1 MPYLGT
7 LVNTAAVLI
16 GSLIGMGFKRG
27 VSKAMERTLT
37 QALGLCV
44 VFIGGSST
52 LSAMLAVAEGGTT
65 LQVEGTMMLIV
76 SMVVGTVVGQL
87 VDIEGAL
94 NRLGDWLH
102 GKVESAGRASDGGDA
117 AGATGTTSASASARF
132 TEGFVTSSLIT
143 CVGAMAV
150 VGGLYDGMGQPET
163 LFAKSALDFVIVL
176 MLASTLGAGVAFSA
190 LPILIYQGLLATVGL
205 FAGNVMT
212 DAMTSGLSLV
222 GNVLVCAVGLNLL
235 LQTFPGNLRIA
246 VGNMLPALVV
256 PVVWQAVAGLM
267 G

>member
-1 MPYLGT
+1 MPPYLGT
-7 LVNTAAVLI
+7 LANTAAVLV
-16 GSLIGMGFKRG
+16 GSLIGMGLKRE
-27 VSKAMERTLT
+27 VSPAMERTLT
-37 QALGLCV
+37 QAIGLCV

-52 LSAMLAVAEGGTT
+52 LGAMLTIAESGTK
-65 LQVEGTMMLIV
+65 LQVEGTMLLIV
-76 SMVVGTVVGQL
+76 SMVVGTVAGQL

-102 GKVESAGRASDGGDA
+102 KKVGRAGQEGCDT
-117 AGATGTTSASASARF
+117 AGSRF
-132 TEGFVTSSLIT
+132 TEGFVTSSLII

-163 LFAKSALDFVIVL
+163 LFAKAALDFVIVL

-190 LPILIYQGLLATVGL
+190 LPILVYQGLLATVGL
-205 FAGNVMT
+205 LVGNVIT

-235 LQTFPGNLRIA
+235 LQTFPGNLRIS
-246 VGNMLPALVV
+246 VGNMLPALLV
-256 PVVWQAVAGLM
+256 PVVWEAVAELVG
-267 G
+267 

>member
-1 MPYLGT
+1 MPPYLGT
-7 LVNTAAVLI
+7 LANTAAVLV
-16 GSLIGMGFKRG
+16 GSLIGMGLKRG
-27 VSKAMERTLT
+27 VSPAMERTLT
-37 QALGLCV
+37 QAIGLCV

-52 LSAMLAVAEGGTT
+52 LGAMLTIAESGTK
-65 LQVEGTMMLIV
+65 LQVEGTMLLIV
-76 SMVVGTVVGQL
+76 SMVVGTVAGQL

-102 GKVESAGRASDGGDA
+102 KKVGRAGQEGCDT
-117 AGATGTTSASASARF
+117 AGSRF
-132 TEGFVTSSLIT
+132 TEGFVTSSLII

-163 LFAKSALDFVIVL
+163 LFAKAALDFVIVL

-190 LPILIYQGLLATVGL
+190 LPILVYQGLLATVGL
-205 FAGNVMT
+205 LVGNVMT

-235 LQTFPGNLRIA
+235 LQTFPGNLRIS
-246 VGNMLPALVV
+246 VGNTLPALLV
-256 PVVWQAVAGLM
+256 PVVWEAVAGLV

>member
-1 MPYLGT
+1 MPPYLGT
-7 LVNTAAVLI
+7 LANTAAVLV
-16 GSLIGMGFKRG
+16 GSLIGMGLKRG
-27 VSKAMERTLT
+27 VSPAMERTLT

-52 LSAMLAVAEGGTT
+52 LGAMLTIAESGTK
-65 LQVEGTMMLIV
+65 LQVEGTMLLIV
-76 SMVVGTVVGQL
+76 SMVVGTVAGQL

-102 GKVESAGRASDGGDA
+102 KKVGRAGQEGCDT
-117 AGATGTTSASASARF
+117 AGSRF
-132 TEGFVTSSLIT
+132 TEGFVTSSLII

-163 LFAKSALDFVIVL
+163 LFAKAALDFVIVL

-190 LPILIYQGLLATVGL
+190 LPILVYQGLLATVGL
-205 FAGNVMT
+205 LVGNVMT

-235 LQTFPGNLRIA
+235 LQTFPGNLRIS
-246 VGNMLPALVV
+246 VGNMLPALLV
-256 PVVWQAVAGLM
+256 PVVWEAVAGLV

>member
-1 MPYLGT
+1 MPPYLGT
-7 LVNTAAVLI
+7 LANTAAVLV
-16 GSLIGMGFKRG
+16 GSLIGMGLKRG
-27 VSKAMERTLT
+27 VSPAMERTLT
-37 QALGLCV
+37 QAIGLCV

-52 LSAMLAVAEGGTT
+52 LGVMLTIAESGTK
-65 LQVEGTMMLIV
+65 LQVEGTMLLIV
-76 SMVVGTVVGQL
+76 SMVVGTVAGQL

-102 GKVESAGRASDGGDA
+102 KKVGRAGQEGCDT
-117 AGATGTTSASASARF
+117 AGSRF
-132 TEGFVTSSLIT
+132 TEGFVTSSLII

-163 LFAKSALDFVIVL
+163 LFAKAALDFVIVL

-190 LPILIYQGLLATVGL
+190 LPILVYQGLLATVGL
-205 FAGNVMT
+205 LVGNVMT

-235 LQTFPGNLRIA
+235 LQTFPGNLRIS
-246 VGNMLPALVV
+246 VGNMLPALLV
-256 PVVWQAVAGLM
+256 PVVWEAVAGLV

>member
-1 MPYLGT
+1 MPPYLGT
-7 LVNTAAVLI
+7 LANTAAVLV
-16 GSLIGMGFKRG
+16 GSLIGMGLKRG
-27 VSKAMERTLT
+27 VSPAMERTLT
-37 QALGLCV
+37 QAIGLCV

-52 LSAMLAVAEGGTT
+52 LGAMLTIAESGTKLQVGGTM
-65 LQVEGTMMLIV
+65 LLIV
-76 SMVVGTVVGQL
+76 SMVVGTVAGQL

-102 GKVESAGRASDGGDA
+102 KKVGRAGQEGCDT
-117 AGATGTTSASASARF
+117 AGSRF
-132 TEGFVTSSLIT
+132 TEGFVTSSLII

-163 LFAKSALDFVIVL
+163 LFAKAALDFVIVL

-190 LPILIYQGLLATVGL
+190 LPILVYQGLLATVGL
-205 FAGNVMT
+205 LVGNVMT

-235 LQTFPGNLRIA
+235 LQTFPGNLRIS
-246 VGNMLPALVV
+246 VGNMLPALLV
-256 PVVWQAVAGLM
+256 PVVWEAVAGLV

>member
-1 MPYLGT
+1 MPPYLGT
-7 LVNTAAVLI
+7 LANTAAVLV
-16 GSLIGMGFKRG
+16 GSLIGMGLKRE
-27 VSKAMERTLT
+27 VSPAMERTLT
-37 QALGLCV
+37 QAIGLCV

-52 LSAMLAVAEGGTT
+52 LGAMLTIAESGTK
-65 LQVEGTMMLIV
+65 LQVEGTMLLIV
-76 SMVVGTVVGQL
+76 SMVVGTVAGQL

-102 GKVESAGRASDGGDA
+102 KKVGRAGQEGCDT
-117 AGATGTTSASASARF
+117 AGSRF
-132 TEGFVTSSLIT
+132 TEGFVTSSLII

-163 LFAKSALDFVIVL
+163 LFAKAALDFVIVL

-190 LPILIYQGLLATVGL
+190 LPILVYQGLLATVGL
-205 FAGNVMT
+205 LVGNVMT

-235 LQTFPGNLRIA
+235 LQTFPGNLRIS
-246 VGNMLPALVV
+246 VGNMLPALLV
-256 PVVWQAVAGLM
+256 PVVWEAVAGLV

>member
-1 MPYLGT
+1 MPPYLGT
-7 LVNTAAVLI
+7 LANTAAVLV
-16 GSLIGMGFKRG
+16 GSLIGMGLKRG
-27 VSKAMERTLT
+27 VSPAMERTLT
-37 QALGLCV
+37 QAIGLCV

-52 LSAMLAVAEGGTT
+52 LGVMLTIAESGTK
-65 LQVEGTMMLIV
+65 LQVEGTMLLIV
-76 SMVVGTVVGQL
+76 SMVVGTVAGQL

-102 GKVESAGRASDGGDA
+102 KKVGRAEQEGCDT
-117 AGATGTTSASASARF
+117 AGSRF
-132 TEGFVTSSLIT
+132 TEGFVTSSLII

-163 LFAKSALDFVIVL
+163 LFAKAALDFVIVL

-190 LPILIYQGLLATVGL
+190 LPILVYQGLLATVGL
-205 FAGNVMT
+205 LVGNVMT

-235 LQTFPGNLRIA
+235 LQTFPGNLRIS
-246 VGNMLPALVV
+246 VGNMLPALLV
-256 PVVWQAVAGLM
+256 PVVWEAVAGLV

>member
-1 MPYLGT
+1 MPPYLGT
-7 LVNTAAVLI
+7 LANTAAVLV
-16 GSLIGMGFKRG
+16 GSLIGMGLKRG
-27 VSKAMERTLT
+27 VSPAMERTLT
-37 QALGLCV
+37 QAIGLCV

-52 LSAMLAVAEGGTT
+52 LGAMLTIAESGTK
-65 LQVEGTMMLIV
+65 LQVEGTMLLIV
-76 SMVVGTVVGQL
+76 SMVVGTVAGQL

-102 GKVESAGRASDGGDA
+102 KKVGRAEQEGCDT
-117 AGATGTTSASASARF
+117 AGSRF
-132 TEGFVTSSLIT
+132 TEGFVTSSLII

-163 LFAKSALDFVIVL
+163 LFAKAALDFVIVL

-190 LPILIYQGLLATVGL
+190 LPILVYQGLLATVGL
-205 FAGNVMT
+205 LVGNVMT

-235 LQTFPGNLRIA
+235 LQTFPGNLRIS
-246 VGNMLPALVV
+246 VGNMLPALLV
-256 PVVWQAVAGLM
+256 PVVWEAVAGLV

>member
-1 MPYLGT
+1 MPPYLGT
-7 LVNTAAVLI
+7 LANTAAVLV
-16 GSLIGMGFKRG
+16 GSLIGMGLKRG
-27 VSKAMERTLT
+27 VSPAMERTLT
-37 QALGLCV
+37 QAIGLCV

-52 LSAMLAVAEGGTT
+52 LGAMLTIAESGTK
-65 LQVEGTMMLIV
+65 LQVEGTMLLIV

-102 GKVESAGRASDGGDA
+102 KKVSRAEQEGCDTAGS
-117 AGATGTTSASASARF
+117 RF
-132 TEGFVTSSLIT
+132 TEGFVTSSLII

-163 LFAKSALDFVIVL
+163 LFAKAALDFVIVL

-190 LPILIYQGLLATVGL
+190 LPILVYQGLLATVGL
-205 FAGNVMT
+205 LVGNVMT
-212 DAMTSGLSLV
+212 DAMTNGLSLV

-235 LQTFPGNLRIA
+235 LQTFPGNLRIS
-246 VGNMLPALVV
+246 VGNMLPALLV
-256 PVVWQAVAGLM
+256 PVVWEAVAGLV

>member
-1 MPYLGT
+1 MPPYLGT
-7 LVNTAAVLI
+7 LANTAAVLV
-16 GSLIGMGFKRG
+16 GSLIGMGLKRG
-27 VSKAMERTLT
+27 VSPAMERTLT
-37 QALGLCV
+37 QAIGLCV

-52 LSAMLAVAEGGTT
+52 LGAMLTIAESGAK
-65 LQVEGTMMLIV
+65 LQVEGTMLLIV

-102 GKVESAGRASDGGDA
+102 KKVGRAEQEGCDT
-117 AGATGTTSASASARF
+117 AGSRF
-132 TEGFVTSSLIT
+132 TEGFVTSSLII

-163 LFAKSALDFVIVL
+163 LFAKAALDFVIVL
-176 MLASTLGAGVAFSA
+176 MLASTLGVGVAFSA
-190 LPILIYQGLLATVGL
+190 LPILVYQGLLATVGL
-205 FAGNVMT
+205 LVGNVMT

-235 LQTFPGNLRIA
+235 LQTFPGHLRIS

-256 PVVWQAVAGLM
+256 PVVWETVAGLV

>member
-1 MPYLGT
+1 MPPYLGT
-7 LVNTAAVLI
+7 LANTAAVLV
-16 GSLIGMGFKRG
+16 GSLIGMGLKRG
-27 VSKAMERTLT
+27 VSPAMERTLT
-37 QALGLCV
+37 QAIGLCV

-52 LSAMLAVAEGGTT
+52 LGVMLTIAESGTK
-65 LQVEGTMMLIV
+65 LQVEGTMLLIV
-76 SMVVGTVVGQL
+76 SMVVGTVAGQL

-102 GKVESAGRASDGGDA
+102 KKVGRAEQEGCDT
-117 AGATGTTSASASARF
+117 AGSRL
-132 TEGFVTSSLIT
+132 TEGFVTSSLII

-163 LFAKSALDFVIVL
+163 LFAKAALDFVIVL

-190 LPILIYQGLLATVGL
+190 LPILVYQGLLATVGL
-205 FAGNVMT
+205 LVGNVMT

-235 LQTFPGNLRIA
+235 LQTFPGNLRIS
-246 VGNMLPALVV
+246 VGNMLPALLV
-256 PVVWQAVAGLM
+256 PVVWEAVAGLV

>member
-1 MPYLGT
+1 MPPYLGT
-7 LVNTAAVLI
+7 LANTAAVLV
-16 GSLIGMGFKRG
+16 GSLIGMGLKRG
-27 VSKAMERTLT
+27 VSPAMERTLT
-37 QALGLCV
+37 QAIGLCV

-52 LSAMLAVAEGGTT
+52 LGAMLTIAESGTK
-65 LQVEGTMMLIV
+65 LQVEGTMLLIV
-76 SMVVGTVVGQL
+76 SMVVGTVAGQL

-102 GKVESAGRASDGGDA
+102 KKVGRAEQEGCDT
-117 AGATGTTSASASARF
+117 AGSRF
-132 TEGFVTSSLIT
+132 TEGFVTSSLII

-163 LFAKSALDFVIVL
+163 LFAKAALDFVIVL

-190 LPILIYQGLLATVGL
+190 LPILVYQGLLATVGL
-205 FAGNVMT
+205 LVGNVMT
-212 DAMTSGLSLV
+212 DAMTNGLSLV

-235 LQTFPGNLRIA
+235 LQTFPGNLRIS
-246 VGNMLPALVV
+246 VGNMLPALLV
-256 PVVWQAVAGLM
+256 PVVWEAVAGLV

>member
-1 MPYLGT
+1 MPPYLGT
-7 LVNTAAVLI
+7 LANTAAVLV
-16 GSLIGMGFKRG
+16 GSLIGMGLKRG
-27 VSKAMERTLT
+27 VSPAMERTLT
-37 QALGLCV
+37 QAIGLCV

-52 LSAMLAVAEGGTT
+52 LGVMLTIAESGTK
-65 LQVEGTMMLIV
+65 LQVEGTMLLIV
-76 SMVVGTVVGQL
+76 SMVVGTVAGQL

-102 GKVESAGRASDGGDA
+102 KKVGRARQEGCDT
-117 AGATGTTSASASARF
+117 AGSRF
-132 TEGFVTSSLIT
+132 TEGFVTSSLII

-163 LFAKSALDFVIVL
+163 LFAKAALDFVIVL

-190 LPILIYQGLLATVGL
+190 LPILVYQGLLATVGL
-205 FAGNVMT
+205 LVGNVMT

-235 LQTFPGNLRIA
+235 LQTFPGNLRIS
-246 VGNMLPALVV
+246 VGNMLPALLV
-256 PVVWQAVAGLM
+256 PVVWEAVAGLV

>member
-1 MPYLGT
+1 MPPYLGT
-7 LVNTAAVLI
+7 LANTAAVLV
-16 GSLIGMGFKRG
+16 GSLIGMGLKRG
-27 VSKAMERTLT
+27 VSPAMERTLT
-37 QALGLCV
+37 QAIGLCV

-52 LSAMLAVAEGGTT
+52 LGAMLTIAESGTK
-65 LQVEGTMMLIV
+65 LQVEGTMLLIV

-102 GKVESAGRASDGGDA
+102 KKVGRAEQEGCDT
-117 AGATGTTSASASARF
+117 AGSRF
-132 TEGFVTSSLIT
+132 TEGFVTSSLII

-163 LFAKSALDFVIVL
+163 LFAKAALDFVIVL
-176 MLASTLGAGVAFSA
+176 MLASTLGVGVAFSA
-190 LPILIYQGLLATVGL
+190 LPILVYQGLLATVGL
-205 FAGNVMT
+205 LVGNVMT

-235 LQTFPGNLRIA
+235 LQTFPGNLRIS
-246 VGNMLPALVV
+246 VGNMLPALLV
-256 PVVWQAVAGLM
+256 PVVWEAVAGLV

>member
-1 MPYLGT
+1 MPPYLGT
-7 LVNTAAVLI
+7 LANTAAVLV
-16 GSLIGMGFKRG
+16 GSLIGMGLKRG
-27 VSKAMERTLT
+27 VSPAMERTLT
-37 QALGLCV
+37 QAIGLCV

-52 LSAMLAVAEGGTT
+52 LGAMLTIAESGTK
-65 LQVEGTMMLIV
+65 LQVEGTMLLIV

-102 GKVESAGRASDGGDA
+102 KKVGRAEQEGCDT
-117 AGATGTTSASASARF
+117 AGSRF
-132 TEGFVTSSLIT
+132 TEGFVTSSLII

-163 LFAKSALDFVIVL
+163 LFAKAALDFVIVL
-176 MLASTLGAGVAFSA
+176 MLASTLGVGVAFSA
-190 LPILIYQGLLATVGL
+190 LPILVYQGLLATVGL
-205 FAGNVMT
+205 LVGNVMT

-235 LQTFPGNLRIA
+235 LQTFPSSPRIA

-256 PVVWQAVAGLM
+256 PVVWETVAGLL

>member
-1 MPYLGT
+1 MPPYLGT
-7 LVNTAAVLI
+7 LANTAAVLV
-16 GSLIGMGFKRG
+16 GSLIGMGLKRG
-27 VSKAMERTLT
+27 VSPAMERTLT
-37 QALGLCV
+37 QAIGLCV

-52 LSAMLAVAEGGTT
+52 LGVMLTIAESGTK
-65 LQVEGTMMLIV
+65 LQVEGTMLLIA
-76 SMVVGTVVGQL
+76 SMVVGTVAGQL

-102 GKVESAGRASDGGDA
+102 KKVGRAEQEGCDT
-117 AGATGTTSASASARF
+117 AGSRF
-132 TEGFVTSSLIT
+132 TEGFVTSSLII

-163 LFAKSALDFVIVL
+163 LFAKAALDFVIVL

-190 LPILIYQGLLATVGL
+190 LPILVYQGLLATVGL
-205 FAGNVMT
+205 LVGNVMT

-235 LQTFPGNLRIA
+235 LQTFPGNLRIS
-246 VGNMLPALVV
+246 VGNMLPALLV
-256 PVVWQAVAGLM
+256 PVVWEAVAGLV

>member
-1 MPYLGT
+1 MPHLGT
-7 LVNTAAVLI
+7 LVNTAAVLV
-16 GSLIGMGFKRG
+16 GSLIGMGLKRG
-27 VSKAMERTLT
+27 VSPAMERTLT

-52 LSAMLAVAEGGTT
+52 LGAMLTVAPDGVT
-65 LQVEGTMMLIV
+65 LQVEGTMLLIV

-102 GKVESAGRASDGGDA
+102 EKVGRSKGGASDESG
-117 AGATGTTSASASARF
+117 RF
-132 TEGFVTSSLIT
+132 TEGFVSSSLII

-163 LFAKSALDFVIVL
+163 LFAKSALDFVVVL
-176 MLASTLGAGVAFSA
+176 MLASTLGAGVAFSSLA
-190 LPILIYQGLLATVGL
+190 ILVYQGLLATVGL
-205 FAGNVMT
+205 LVGNVMT
-212 DAMTSGLSLV
+212 DAMTCGLSLV

-246 VGNMLPALVV
+246 VGNMLPALLV
-256 PVVWQAVAGLM
+256 PVAWEAVARLM

>member
-1 MPYLGT
+1 MPPYLGT
-7 LVNTAAVLI
+7 LANTAAVLV
-16 GSLIGMGFKRG
+16 GSLIGMGLKRG
-27 VSKAMERTLT
+27 VSPAMERTLT
-37 QALGLCV
+37 QAIGLCV

-52 LSAMLAVAEGGTT
+52 LGAMLTIAESGTK
-65 LQVEGTMMLIV
+65 LQVEGTMLLIV

-102 GKVESAGRASDGGDA
+102 KKVGRAEQEGCDT
-117 AGATGTTSASASARF
+117 AGSRF
-132 TEGFVTSSLIT
+132 TEGFVTSSLII

-163 LFAKSALDFVIVL
+163 LFAKAALDFVIVL

-190 LPILIYQGLLATVGL
+190 LPILVYQGLLATVGL
-205 FAGNVMT
+205 LVGNVMT

-235 LQTFPGNLRIA
+235 LQTFPGNLRIS
-246 VGNMLPALVV
+246 VGNMLPALLVS
-256 PVVWQAVAGLM
+256 VVWEAVAGLA

>member
-1 MPYLGT
+1 MPPYLGT
-7 LVNTAAVLI
+7 LANTAAVLV
-16 GSLIGMGFKRG
+16 GSLIGMGLKRE
-27 VSKAMERTLT
+27 VSPAMERTLT
-37 QALGLCV
+37 QAIGLCV

-52 LSAMLAVAEGGTT
+52 LGAMLTIAESGTK
-65 LQVEGTMMLIV
+65 LQVEGTMLLIV
-76 SMVVGTVVGQL
+76 SMVVGTVAGQL

-102 GKVESAGRASDGGDA
+102 KKVGRAEREGCDT
-117 AGATGTTSASASARF
+117 AGSRF
-132 TEGFVTSSLIT
+132 TEGFVTSSLII

-163 LFAKSALDFVIVL
+163 LFAKAALDFVIVL

-190 LPILIYQGLLATVGL
+190 LPILVYQGLLATVGL
-205 FAGNVMT
+205 LVGNVMT

-235 LQTFPGNLRIA
+235 LQTFPGNLRIS
-246 VGNMLPALVV
+246 VGNMLPALLV
-256 PVVWQAVAGLM
+256 PVVWEAVAGLV

>member
-1 MPYLGT
+1 MPPYLGT
-7 LVNTAAVLI
+7 LANTAAVLV
-16 GSLIGMGFKRG
+16 GSLIGMGLKRG
-27 VSKAMERTLT
+27 VSPAMERTLT
-37 QALGLCV
+37 QAIGLCV

-52 LSAMLAVAEGGTT
+52 LGAMLTIAESGTK
-65 LQVEGTMMLIV
+65 LQVEGTMLLIV

-102 GKVESAGRASDGGDA
+102 KKVGRAEQEGCDT
-117 AGATGTTSASASARF
+117 AGSRF
-132 TEGFVTSSLIT
+132 TEGFVTSSLII

-163 LFAKSALDFVIVL
+163 LFAKAALDFVIVL

-190 LPILIYQGLLATVGL
+190 LPILVYQGLLATVGL
-205 FAGNVMT
+205 LVGNVMT
-212 DAMTSGLSLV
+212 DAMTNGLSLV

-235 LQTFPGNLRIA
+235 LQTFPGNLRIS
-246 VGNMLPALVV
+246 VGNMLPALLV
-256 PVVWQAVAGLM
+256 PVVWEAVAGLV

>member
-1 MPYLGT
+1 MPPYLGT
-7 LVNTAAVLI
+7 LANTAAVLV
-16 GSLIGMGFKRG
+16 GSLIGMGLKRG
-27 VSKAMERTLT
+27 VSPAMERTLT
-37 QALGLCV
+37 QAIGLCV

-52 LSAMLAVAEGGTT
+52 LGAMLTIAESGTK
-65 LQVEGTMMLIV
+65 LQVEGTMLLIV
-76 SMVVGTVVGQL
+76 SMVVGTVAGQL

-102 GKVESAGRASDGGDA
+102 KKVGRAGQEGCDT
-117 AGATGTTSASASARF
+117 AGSRF
-132 TEGFVTSSLIT
+132 TEGFVTSSLII

-163 LFAKSALDFVIVL
+163 LFAKAALDFVIVL

-190 LPILIYQGLLATVGL
+190 LPILVYQGLLATVGL
-205 FAGNVMT
+205 LVGNVMT

-235 LQTFPGNLRIA
+235 LQTFPGNLRIS
-246 VGNMLPALVV
+246 VGNMLPALLV
-256 PVVWQAVAGLM
+256 PVVWEAVAGLV

>member
-1 MPYLGT
+1 MPPYLGT

-16 GSLIGMGFKRG
+16 GSLIGMGLKRG
-27 VSKAMERTLT
+27 VSPAMERTLT

-52 LSAMLAVAEGGTT
+52 LGAMLTVAEGGTN

-76 SMVVGTVVGQL
+76 SMVAGTVVGQL
-87 VDIEGAL
+87 IDIEGAL

-102 GKVESAGRASDGGDA
+102 RKVGKRSDGPDGND
-117 AGATGTTSASASARF
+117 GATSGSRF
-132 TEGFVTSSLIT
+132 TEGFVTSSLII

-150 VGGLYDGMGQPET
+150 VGGLYDGMGQPQT
-163 LFAKSALDFVIVL
+163 LFAKAALDFVIVL

-190 LPILIYQGLLATVGL
+190 LPILVYQGLLATVGL
-205 FAGNVMT
+205 LVGNVMT

-235 LQTFPGNLRIA
+235 LQTFPGNLRIS

-256 PVVWQAVAGLM
+256 PVAWEAIAALAA
-267 G
+267 

>member
-1 MPYLGT
+1 MPPYLGT
-7 LVNTAAVLI
+7 LANTAAVLV
-16 GSLIGMGFKRG
+16 GSLIGMGLKRG
-27 VSKAMERTLT
+27 VSPAMERTLT
-37 QALGLCV
+37 QAIGLCV

-52 LSAMLAVAEGGTT
+52 LGAMLTIAESGTK
-65 LQVEGTMMLIV
+65 LQVEGTMLLIV
-76 SMVVGTVVGQL
+76 SMVVGTVAGQL

-102 GKVESAGRASDGGDA
+102 KKVGRAEQEGCDT
-117 AGATGTTSASASARF
+117 AGSRF
-132 TEGFVTSSLIT
+132 TEGFVTSSLII

-163 LFAKSALDFVIVL
+163 LFAKAALDFVIVL

-190 LPILIYQGLLATVGL
+190 LPILVYQGLLATVG
-205 FAGNVMT
+205 
-212 DAMTSGLSLV
+212 SLV

-235 LQTFPGNLRIA
+235 LQTFPGNLRIS
-246 VGNMLPALVV
+246 VGNMLPALLV
-256 PVVWQAVAGLM
+256 PVVWEAVAGLV

>member
-1 MPYLGT
+1 MPPYLGT
-7 LVNTAAVLI
+7 LANTAAVLV
-16 GSLIGMGFKRG
+16 GSLIGMGLKRG
-27 VSKAMERTLT
+27 VSPAMERTLT
-37 QALGLCV
+37 QAIGLCV

-52 LSAMLAVAEGGTT
+52 LGAMLTIAESGTK
-65 LQVEGTMMLIV
+65 LQVEGTMLLIV
-76 SMVVGTVVGQL
+76 SMVVGTMVGQL

-102 GKVESAGRASDGGDA
+102 KKVGRAEQEGCDT
-117 AGATGTTSASASARF
+117 AGSRF
-132 TEGFVTSSLIT
+132 TEGFVTSSLII

-163 LFAKSALDFVIVL
+163 LFAKAALDFVIVL
-176 MLASTLGAGVAFSA
+176 MLASTLGVGVAFSA
-190 LPILIYQGLLATVGL
+190 LPILVYQGLLATVGL
-205 FAGNVMT
+205 LVGNVMT

-235 LQTFPGNLRIA
+235 LQTFPGHLRIA
-246 VGNMLPALVV
+246 VGNMLPALLV
-256 PVVWQAVAGLM
+256 PVVWEAVAGLV

>member
-1 MPYLGT
+1 MPPYLGT

-16 GSLIGMGFKRG
+16 GSLIGMGLKRG
-27 VSKAMERTLT
+27 VSPAMERTLT

-52 LSAMLAVAEGGTT
+52 LGAMLTVAEGGTT
-65 LQVEGTMMLIV
+65 LQVEGTMLLIV
-76 SMVVGTVVGQL
+76 SMVAGTAVGQFI
-87 VDIEGAL
+87 DIEGAL

-102 GKVESAGRASDGGDA
+102 KKVGRHAGGP
-117 AGATGTTSASASARF
+117 AGSRF
-132 TEGFVTSSLIT
+132 TEGFVTSSLII

-163 LFAKSALDFVIVL
+163 LFAKAALDFVIVL

-190 LPILIYQGLLATVGL
+190 LPVLVYQGLLATVGL
-205 FAGNVMT
+205 LIGNVMT

-235 LQTFPGNLRIA
+235 LQTFPGNLRIS

-256 PVVWQAVAGLM
+256 PVAWEVVATLM

>member
-1 MPYLGT
+1 MPPYLGT
-7 LVNTAAVLI
+7 LANTAAVLV
-16 GSLIGMGFKRG
+16 GSLIGMGLKRG
-27 VSKAMERTLT
+27 VSPAMERTLT
-37 QALGLCV
+37 QAIGLCV

-52 LSAMLAVAEGGTT
+52 LGAMLTIAESGTK
-65 LQVEGTMMLIV
+65 LQVEGTMLLIV
-76 SMVVGTVVGQL
+76 SMVVGTVAGQL

-102 GKVESAGRASDGGDA
+102 KKVGRAEQEGCDT
-117 AGATGTTSASASARF
+117 AGSRF
-132 TEGFVTSSLIT
+132 TEGFVTSSLII

-163 LFAKSALDFVIVL
+163 LFAKAALDFVIVL

-190 LPILIYQGLLATVGL
+190 LPILVYQGLLATVGL
-205 FAGNVMT
+205 LVGNVMT
-212 DAMTSGLSLV
+212 DAMANGLSLV

-235 LQTFPGNLRIA
+235 LQTFPGNLRIS
-246 VGNMLPALVV
+246 VGNMLPALLV
-256 PVVWQAVAGLM
+256 PVVWEAVAGLV

>member
-1 MPYLGT
+1 MPPYLGT
-7 LVNTAAVLI
+7 LANTAAVLV
-16 GSLIGMGFKRG
+16 GSLIGMGLKRG
-27 VSKAMERTLT
+27 VSPAMERTLT
-37 QALGLCV
+37 QAIGLCV

-52 LSAMLAVAEGGTT
+52 LGAMLTIAESGTK
-65 LQVEGTMMLIV
+65 LQVEGTMLLIV
-76 SMVVGTVVGQL
+76 SMVVGTVAGQL

-102 GKVESAGRASDGGDA
+102 KKVGRAGQEGCDTAGG
-117 AGATGTTSASASARF
+117 RF
-132 TEGFVTSSLIT
+132 TEGFVTSSLII

-163 LFAKSALDFVIVL
+163 LFAKAALDFVIVL

-190 LPILIYQGLLATVGL
+190 LPILVYQGLLATVGL
-205 FAGNVMT
+205 LVGNVMT

-235 LQTFPGNLRIA
+235 LQTFPGNLRIS
-246 VGNMLPALVV
+246 VGNMLPALLV
-256 PVVWQAVAGLM
+256 PVVWEAVAGLV